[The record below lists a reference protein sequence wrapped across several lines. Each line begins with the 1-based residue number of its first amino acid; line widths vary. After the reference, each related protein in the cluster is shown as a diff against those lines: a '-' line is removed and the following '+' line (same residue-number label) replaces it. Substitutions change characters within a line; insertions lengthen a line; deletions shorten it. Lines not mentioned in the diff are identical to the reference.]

1 MDIIQD
7 SVKRLLQSA
16 GIQGDVVLTAPPSA
30 DMGDVAFACFDL
42 AKEEK
47 KSPVLTAQEVTN
59 KLQSVIP
66 TVDLVEKVEAHGPY
80 VNFFLSSQTVARLVL
95 SGEGDISGSHD
106 IGAHKKCLVE
116 YACPNPMK
124 AFHIGHLRNTITGES
139 IARILEN
146 AGYQVVRINYQGDV
160 GMHIAKSIWGLQHLS
175 EELEAVLPK
184 SLNEQ
189 VAFLG
194 KAYAHG
200 ATAFEESD
208 GAKKEILDINKKV
221 YARDES
227 ILELYDMGREWSL
240 QYFHTM
246 YTRLGTHFDELY
258 FESEVW
264 ARGLEIVKEFLA
276 QGVFRESEGAV
287 IFPGSEYG
295 LHDRVFISSEGN
307 PTYEA
312 KDLALSER
320 RFQKHHPDFVL
331 HVVGKEQTEYF
342 KVVFKALEKIA
353 PETIGKERHLPGGYL
368 QTKGG
373 KMSSRTG
380 RVILATDLLK
390 DIEDA
395 VNEIAKTQSDV
406 IADAAVKYAILR
418 VGVSQDVM
426 FDIKESISTS
436 GESGPYLLYIIAR
449 INSIIEKGRGQVS
462 IPLMPP
468 IPDHI
473 NAQEKELLIQL
484 SLFSSAT
491 KEAAELYD
499 PSKIARYIFGL
510 AQAFNRFY
518 ETSPVLQSDD
528 PITQQFRLSLLMTVH
543 KTMKHGL
550 FLLGITT
557 VEKM

>member
-1 MDIIQD
+1 MVQD
-7 SVKRLLQSA
+7 SVRKLFQVC
-16 GIQGDVVLTAPPSA
+16 GIEGDVELTSPPSA
-30 DMGDVAFACFDL
+30 DMGDAAFACFAL
-42 AKEEK
+42 AKEQK
-47 KSPVLTAQEVTN
+47 KNPVHLAQELVDV
-59 KLQSVIP
+59 LQKNISS
-66 TVDLVEKVEAHGPY
+66 VDLIERVQAHGPY
-80 VNFFLSSQTVARLVL
+80 VNFFVSSQALAKAVL
-95 SGEGDISGSHD
+95 SDESQISGRHT
-106 IGAHKKCLVE
+106 IGAGKKCLVE

-139 IARILEN
+139 ISRILEN
-146 AGYQVVRINYQGDV
+146 VGYKVIRINYQGDV
-160 GMHIAKSIWGLQHLS
+160 GMHIAKSIWGLHQLRD
-175 EELEAVLPK
+175 ELEAILPK

-200 ATAFEESD
+200 ATAFEENEQ
-208 GAKKEILDINKKV
+208 AKKEILDINKKV

-227 ILELYDMGREWSL
+227 ILELYEMGREWSL
-240 QYFHTM
+240 EYFHTI
-246 YTRLGTHFDELY
+246 YTRLGTHFDEFY

-264 ARGLEIVKEFLA
+264 ARGLEIVREFLA

-320 RFQKHHPDFVL
+320 RFHKHQPDLVL
-331 HVVGKEQTEYF
+331 HVVGKEQAEYF
-342 KVVFKALEKIA
+342 KVVFKALEQIA
-353 PETIGKERHLPGGYL
+353 PETVGKEKHLPGGYL

-380 RVILATDLLK
+380 RVILATDLLA

-395 VNEIAKTQSDV
+395 VREIAKERVDV

-426 FDIKESISTS
+426 FDVKESISTA

-449 INSIIEKGRGQVS
+449 INSILEKGKGEVS
-462 IPLMPP
+462 LSEALQIPQ
-468 IPDHI
+468 HI
-473 NAQEKELLIQL
+473 NPQEKELVTQL
-484 SLFSSAT
+484 ASFSAVT
-491 KEAAELYD
+491 KEAAEFYD
-499 PSKIARYIFGL
+499 PSKVVRYVFGL

-518 ETSPVLQSDD
+518 ETSPVLQSTDAA
-528 PITQQFRLSLLMTVH
+528 TQQFRLSLLSAVRTVMTR
-543 KTMKHGL
+543 GL
-550 FLLGITT
+550 FLLGIAS